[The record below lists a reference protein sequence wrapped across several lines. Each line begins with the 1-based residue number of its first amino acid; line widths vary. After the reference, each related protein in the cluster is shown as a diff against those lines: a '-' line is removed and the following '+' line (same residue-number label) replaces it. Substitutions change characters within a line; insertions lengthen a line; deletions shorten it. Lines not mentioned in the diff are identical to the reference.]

1 MRSFLKG
8 MVLIL
13 STLVLSTACQKK
25 SKHSGGVNLAD
36 APADAPIA
44 SGDAKPVLSIKLPD
58 LVRANK
64 ETLVKAQTTAATTW
78 DWTQLTGP
86 GTVLFQTPQA
96 AETLMR
102 ADKDGVYT
110 IRLTIRNEEGQ
121 TVSNDLTLQWDTR
134 PPAVVVSEEIRT
146 FQTTLVEGKV
156 GSDADRVEWIQV
168 NGPGTLV
175 FTAKDNKSTK
185 ITASQ
190 DGTYTVRFKAWDDLG
205 NEASADMRF
214 IWDTVAPAVTV
225 GQDRYTNQEIIL
237 DAVTV
242 DAVTYSWTKVSGPG
256 VVVFSSASAEDTTA
270 KATMDGTYVLRLTT
284 TKATGATASDELTF
298 VWDTQAPVV
307 SLGLD
312 RSSRYRATID
322 ATTEDGMIFR
332 WSVKSGPGTAS
343 FSLPNSEDTSI
354 TTNLAG
360 DYDFELMV
368 TDLAGNT
375 ASDTLRITFE
385 NDLRVLAK
393 QLSSGGSSTCA
404 VLDDDALSC
413 WGYNFEGELGYG
425 DNKDRY
431 MPPSFGLNLGYGKNA
446 MTVSSGFSHICAILQ
461 DRTVKCWGQNVS
473 GQLGYGDQLFR
484 GLASQTSINLG
495 LGRTAKAIATGFAH
509 SCAILD
515 DGSVKC
521 WGANGSGQ
529 LGYGDR
535 TNRLA
540 PPLTP
545 IDLGQGRTARALAL
559 GAYHSCAV
567 LDDFTVKCWGSNSDG
582 QLGYND
588 KIQRT
593 APAATAVDF
602 GANVT
607 VRSMNAGTY
616 HSCAVLSDSSLRCW
630 GRNSEGQLGY
640 GDTTV
645 RLAPAATGIDIGTG
659 LVPRQVTAG
668 LSHTCALFDGGTFQ
682 CWGAND
688 EGQLASGD
696 TIGRTA
702 PTQTAVTIAPGRAV
716 MELSAGRQHT
726 CALLDDRTL
735 KCWGSNT
742 YGQIGNG
749 GTANQ
754 LTVPEKVIEYGSKT
768 STLVTRR

>member
-1 MRSFLKG
+1 VRGSIKG

-13 STLVLSTACQKK
+13 SALVLSTACQKK
-25 SKHSGGVNLAD
+25 SKHRGSVNLAD
-36 APADAPIA
+36 APADTPVA

-58 LVRANK
+58 LVRTNK
-64 ETLVKAQTTAATTW
+64 ETLIKAQTTAATFW
-78 DWTQLTGP
+78 EWSQLSGP
-86 GTVLFQTPQA
+86 GAIIFQSPLEA
-96 AETLMR
+96 ATLVR
-102 ADKDGVYT
+102 ADKDGVYS
-110 IRLTIRNEEGQ
+110 IRLTTRNEEGQ
-121 TVSNDLTLQWDTR
+121 SISNDMTLQWDTKA
-134 PPAVVVSEEIRT
+134 PDVFVSQEIRT
-146 FQTTLVEGKV
+146 FQTILVEGKA
-156 GSDADRVEWIQV
+156 GSDADRVEWLQV

-175 FTAKDNKSTK
+175 FTAKDNKATR

-205 NEASADMRF
+205 NEGSADMQF

-225 GQDRYTNQEIIL
+225 GQDRITNQEIIL

-242 DAVTYSWTKVSGPG
+242 DAVTYSWTQVSGPG
-256 VVVFSSASAEDTTA
+256 VITFSAANAEDTTA
-270 KATMDGTYVLRLTT
+270 KATMDGNYVLRLTT
-284 TKATGATASDELTF
+284 TKASGATAYDELNF

-332 WSVKSGPGTAS
+332 WSKKSGPGTAI

-368 TDLAGNT
+368 TDLAGNI
-375 ASDTLRITFE
+375 ASDILRITFE

-431 MPPSFGLNLGYGKNA
+431 MPPSFGLNLGYGKTA
-446 MTVSSGFSHICAILQ
+446 SAVSSGFSHICAILQ
-461 DRTVKCWGQNVS
+461 DRSVKCWGQNVS

-484 GLASQTSINLG
+484 GIASQISINLG
-495 LGRTAKAIATGFAH
+495 LGRSAKSIATGFAH

-535 TNRLA
+535 TTRLG
-540 PPLTP
+540 PPMIP
-545 IDLGQGRTARALAL
+545 VNLGAGRTARTLAL
-559 GAYHSCAV
+559 GAYHSCAL
-567 LDDFTVKCWGSNSDG
+567 LDDFTMKCWGSNSDG

-588 KIQRT
+588 KIQRITPDT
-593 APAATAVDF
+593 ASINF

-607 VRSMNAGTY
+607 VRSMNVGTY
-616 HSCAVLSDSSLRCW
+616 HSCAILSDSSLRCW
-630 GRNSEGQLGY
+630 GRNAEGQLGL
-640 GDTTV
+640 GDTTA
-645 RLAPAATGIDIGTG
+645 RLAPAATGIDVGTG
-659 LVPRQVTAG
+659 LTPRQVTAG
-668 LSHTCALFDGGTFQ
+668 LSHSCVLFDEGTFQ
-682 CWGAND
+682 CWGGND

-696 TIGRTA
+696 NIARTA
-702 PTQTAVTIAPGRAV
+702 PNQAPISIAPGRV
-716 MELSAGRQHT
+716 ITELSAGRLHT

-749 GTANQ
+749 GTDNQ
-754 LTVPEKVIEYGSKT
+754 LSVPEKVIEYGSKT

>member
-1 MRSFLKG
+1 MRDSIKA
-8 MVLIL
+8 MALIL
-13 STLVLSTACQKK
+13 SALVLSTACQKR
-25 SKHSGGVNLAD
+25 SKHSGSVNLAD

-44 SGDAKPVLSIKLPD
+44 SQDARPVLSIKLPD
-58 LVRANK
+58 LIRTNK
-64 ETLVKAQTTAATTW
+64 ETLVKAQTTAATAW
-78 DWTQLTGP
+78 EWSQLSGP
-86 GTVLFQTPQA
+86 GAVIFTSPQA

-102 ADKDGVYT
+102 ADKDGVYS

-121 TVSNDLTLQWDTR
+121 SVSNDMTLQWDTR
-134 PPAVVVSEEIRT
+134 PPSVFVSEEIRT
-146 FQTTLVEGKV
+146 FQTILVDGKT
-156 GSDADRVEWIQV
+156 GSDAERVEWVQV

-175 FTAKDNKSTK
+175 FSAKDSKSTK

-205 NEASADMRF
+205 NEAAADMKF
-214 IWDTVAPAVTV
+214 IWDTAAPAVTV
-225 GQDRYTNQEIIL
+225 GQDRITNQEIIL

-242 DAVTYSWTKVSGPG
+242 DAATYSWTKVSGPG
-256 VVVFSSASAEDTTA
+256 VITFSAPSAEDTTA
-270 KATMDGTYVLRLTT
+270 KASMDGSYVLRLTI
-284 TKATGATASDELTF
+284 TKATGATASDDLTF
-298 VWDTQAPVV
+298 VWDTEAPMV

-322 ATTEDGMIFR
+322 ATTEGGAIYR
-332 WSVKSGPGTAS
+332 WSKKAGPGTAS
-343 FSLPNSEDTSI
+343 FSLINAEDTSI

-368 TDLAGNT
+368 TDLAGNS
-375 ASDTLRITFE
+375 AADQLRITFE
-385 NDLRVLAK
+385 NDLRVFAK

-431 MPPSFGLNLGYGKNA
+431 TPPSFGLNLGYGKTA
-446 MTVSSGFSHICAILQ
+446 TAVAAGFSHTCAILQ
-461 DRTVKCWGQNVS
+461 DRSVKCWGQNGS
-473 GQLGYGDQLFR
+473 GQLGYGDQQFR
-484 GLASQTSINLG
+484 GIAPQATLNFG
-495 LGRTAKAIATGFAH
+495 LGRSAKAIATGFAH

-521 WGANGSGQ
+521 WGSNTSGQ

-535 TNRLA
+535 TMRLT
-540 PPLTP
+540 PPLTAVN
-545 IDLGQGRTARALAL
+545 LGLGRTARALSL
-559 GAYHSCAV
+559 GAYHSCAL
-567 LDDFTVKCWGSNSDG
+567 LDDFTMKCWGSNSDG

-593 APAATAVDF
+593 APDAGTLNF

-607 VRSMNAGTY
+607 VRTMSVGTY
-616 HSCAVLSDSSLRCW
+616 HSCAVLSDNSLRCW

-640 GDTTV
+640 GDTTA
-645 RLAPAATGIDIGTG
+645 RLSPSTSVDVGSG
-659 LVPRQVTAG
+659 LIPRQVTAG
-668 LSHTCALFDGGTFQ
+668 LSHSCALFDEGTFQ
-682 CWGAND
+682 CWGGNE

-696 TIGRTA
+696 NVARQA
-702 PTQTAVTIAPGRAV
+702 PSQTPVTIAAGRAV
-716 MELSAGRQHT
+716 VELSAGRQHT

-742 YGQIGNG
+742 YGQLGD
-749 GTANQ
+749 GTTNNQ
-754 LTVPEKVIEYGSKT
+754 LNVPEKVIEYGSKT
-768 STLVTRR
+768 STLVTHR